1 MKDTLSQPYTDPP
14 ERVLKLLRWFCDEVY
29 LEEVEG
35 DLYELFQEEIE
46 IYGLKKAQNRFLWIA
61 IRYMKPFFFGKKG
74 LFFNFDYHLTMFKHY
89 FKISFRSFGRNAL
102 FTFING
108 FGLLLGI
115 LVGIVMLF
123 WAQDELKVDK
133 FHPDSE
139 RIQRVYFN
147 GVSPEGEIT
156 FTQGASPYALFTK
169 LKETAGVEEVVL
181 YDDRGSRLI
190 KFDEKILKEKG
201 AWSTPSLFK
210 MFDFPMIKG
219 GPETTVNDNKTLF
232 ISEDLANRLYGE
244 QWPDTLIGSSI
255 RVNDDTDYILAG
267 IFENVGK
274 NSNFH
279 FDYIFNAH
287 FLTVARG
294 RGWAE
299 NWGAKNSTVFVKLFE
314 GTDPDGI
321 EDVINPYYA
330 TTDGYGVGGEE
341 MMLFPFEKDYLWTKF
356 EQGVAV
362 SGRIQYVRIFF
373 GAALFLILIACINFI
388 NLSTAQAAKRAKEV
402 GVRKTVGAA
411 SSNLVG
417 QFLTET
423 GILIFMVLILA
434 LGLAHLLLPSLN
446 NISDKAIRIPWLDP
460 SFLLSII
467 GSGLLLTVVAG
478 LYPAFVLSRFRPAK
492 VLKGYMGRKV
502 NGDYLRKSLV
512 IFQFVLSGILIIA
525 TITVQSQLNLIQHE
539 NLGLDRDNVISLT
552 MNDPIYEK
560 FDIIKEKLE
569 QYGGTEQIVRTA
581 GSPIDV
587 DWIGT
592 RYTWEG
598 QAPDDGNYF
607 YLMNTEAGF
616 EKVFNIEMAEGRFFD
631 ENIQSDEQGIVINEK
646 ALDFIQMED
655 PVGKSILDEEG
666 EQWTILG
673 IAKDFNFRSIH
684 NEIEPLMLRC
694 LPEYTGS
701 MYIKIKDGQTT
712 DVIAQLKSIWA
723 ELIPGFPL
731 EFEFIDETYASMY
744 EGERLVGKLAYIFAA
759 IAIIISCLG
768 LFGLVTFIALQ
779 KTKEIGIRKVL
790 GASVAS
796 IVGLLSKNFIQ
807 MVFFSF
813 LIAAPLAWYLMN
825 AWLENFAFRVNLEWP
840 VFLLAG
846 VVAIAVALLTVGFQ
860 AIRAA
865 LANPV
870 KALRS
875 E

>member
-1 MKDTLSQPYTDPP
+1 MKDMRPQPYTDPP
-14 ERVLKLLRWFCDEVY
+14 ERVLNLLRWFCDEVY

-46 IYGLKKAQNRFLWIA
+46 TYGLKKARNRFLWIA
-61 IRYMKPFFFGKKG
+61 IRYIKPFFFGKKG
-74 LFFNFDYHLTMFKHY
+74 LFLNFDYHLAMFKHY

-123 WAQDELKVDK
+123 WAQDELKIDK

-139 RIQRVYFN
+139 RIYRAYFN

-156 FTQGASPYALFTK
+156 FTQGASPYAMFKK
-169 LKETAGVEEVVL
+169 LEETAGVEEVVL
-181 YDDRGSRLI
+181 YDGRGSRLI
-190 KFDEKILKEKG
+190 KFDEKILKERG
-201 AWSTPSLFK
+201 AWSTPSLFNLL
-210 MFDFPMIKG
+210 DFPMIKG
-219 GPETTVNDNKTLF
+219 GPETTANDNKTLF

-244 QWPDTLIGSSI
+244 QWPDSLIGSSI
-255 RVNDDTDYILAG
+255 RIDDNTDFTLAG
-267 IFENVGK
+267 IFKNVGK
-274 NSNFH
+274 NSNFQ
-279 FDYIFNAH
+279 FDYVLNAH
-287 FLTVARG
+287 YLTVVRG

-299 NWGAKNSTVFVKLFE
+299 SWGAKNSTVFVKLYE
-314 GTDPDGI
+314 GMDPDGI

-423 GILIFMVLILA
+423 GILIFIVLFLA
-434 LGLAHLLLPSLN
+434 LGLTRLLLPNLN
-446 NISDKAIRIPWLDP
+446 NISDKAISIPWLDP
-460 SFLLSII
+460 SFLLTVI
-467 GSGLLLTVVAG
+467 GSGLLLTFIAG

-502 NGDYLRKSLV
+502 NKDYLRKSLV
-512 IFQFVLSGILIIA
+512 IFQFVLSGILIIS
-525 TITVQSQLNLIQHE
+525 TITVQRQLNLIQHE
-539 NLGLDRDNVISLT
+539 NLGLDRDNVIS
-552 MNDPIYEK
+552 MNMNGPVYEK
-560 FDIIKEKLE
+560 FDIIKDKLE
-569 QYGGTEQIVRTA
+569 QFGDTKEIIRTSS
-581 GSPIDV
+581 SPVDV
-587 DWIGT
+587 GWIGT
-592 RYTWEG
+592 RFKWEG

-616 EKVFNIEMAEGRFFD
+616 KEVFNIEMLAGRFFD
-631 ENIQSDEQGIVINEK
+631 ETIQTDESGIVINEK

-655 PVGKSILDEEG
+655 PIGKTIRDEEG

-694 LPEYTGS
+694 LPTQTGL
-701 MYIKIKDGQTT
+701 MFVKIEDGQTA
-712 DVIAQLKSIWA
+712 DVIAQLESIWA
-723 ELIPGFPL
+723 EVIPGFPL
-731 EFEFIDETYASMY
+731 EFEFIDETYANMY
-744 EGERLVGKLAYIFAA
+744 EAELLVGKIAYFFAA

-790 GASVAS
+790 GASVFS

-825 AWLENFAFRVNLEWP
+825 AWLENFAFRVGLEWP

-846 VVAIAVALLTVGFQ
+846 VLAIAVALFTVGFQ

-865 LANPV
+865 LANPI